1 MYCNGF
7 LNGFLNDTRIFM
19 EYETGAIADHMT
31 LVRLLISLKNSSS
44 TIVQIYFQS
53 SSEELIGFIVCD
65 TRYLWFFFEY

>member
-1 MYCNGF
+1 MIH
-7 LNGFLNDTRIFM
+7 DTCIFM